1 MAVAFTVITAFLTI
15 CNSAQPQSDALALD
29 GSRQG
34 LEHMVTMDQ
43 IERIVEFV
51 CTERIFWQLRTTYSP
66 LPVDVVER
74 ESGIVQRFS
83 LELINSSIV
92 LLKSAIDDT
101 CIRAERSIAERSINE
116 RQHLLWTG
124 AGAFRPLE

>member
-1 MAVAFTVITAFLTI
+1 MAVAFTAITAFLTI
-15 CNSAQPQSDALALD
+15 CNSAQPQSDAPAPD

-83 LELINSSIV
+83 L
-92 LLKSAIDDT
+92 
-101 CIRAERSIAERSINE
+101 
-116 RQHLLWTG
+116 
-124 AGAFRPLE
+124 